1 MSFGWVDL
9 EGSYKLVPQSKT
21 GLWSEDNFARVFSG
35 YIPRTACE
43 ATGACS
49 KLADLKFLAR
59 TVVALGQENLPF
71 LVKWALCLPSPNAF
85 LGTWHG
91 VFVSPDL
98 PPGKILLL
106 PYLDKT
112 NPFSIFFLQRRCWTQ
127 WSRSNRNVRD
137 WKTQKRTNC
146 GCVTDGQSDSR
157 KKTLCCFKCGKINCL
172 KVRSSN
178 PLDFFL

>member
-21 GLWSEDNFARVFSG
+21 GLWSEDNFARVCSG

-85 LGTWHG
+85 LG
-91 VFVSPDL
+91 PDMAYL
-98 PPGKILLL
+98 YHPTYHLERSYCFHIWTKQILFL
-106 PYLDKT
+106 
-112 NPFSIFFLQRRCWTQ
+112 FFFLQRRCWTQ

-157 KKTLCCFKCGKINCL
+157 KKALCCFKCGKINCL